1 MRILFLNTTGG
12 FLGGVEQNIALA
24 AQGLT
29 ARGHI
34 CMFASFKR
42 SGVGQERFDALF
54 ASVWDLVATPIAE
67 VVAQTRPEVIYVH
80 KLETLQPVL
89 AAAQGCRVVRMVHD
103 HDLYCPRKHK
113 YYFHNHK
120 ICTHKAGLRC
130 YADLAFLERG
140 PQGLRYASIGAKLKE
155 LRGNLK
161 VDALIVGSSYMKQE
175 LLRNGFDEASIH
187 TVPPCVAPSSQP
199 LRPLPLEPSVLYVG
213 QLIRGKG
220 VDTLLEAYALL
231 PHDLRYRAHLH
242 IIGAGNDRQRLEDI
256 VKARGID
263 DTVLFHGW
271 VSHDELA
278 QYYDGATLLAV
289 PSRWPEPFGM
299 VGVEA
304 MLRER
309 PVVACR
315 VGGIPDWLVDGE
327 TGFLVPPDDPARFS
341 DRMQALI
348 LDKDMAIAFG
358 KAGRLVALERFSFT
372 HYMETLETLLMG

>member
-24 AQGLT
+24 AQGLA

-34 CMFASFKR
+34 CAFGCFKR

-54 ASVWDLVATPIAE
+54 SSVWDLVTTPIAE

-80 KLETLQPVL
+80 KLEAIQPVL
-89 AAAQGCRVVRMVHD
+89 DAAQGCKVVRMVHD

-120 ICTHKAGLRC
+120 ICTHKAGLVC

-155 LRGNLK
+155 MRQNRK
-161 VDALIVGSSYMKQE
+161 VDALIVGSAYMKQE

-187 TVPPCVAPSSQP
+187 TIPPCVAPLSQP
-199 LRPLPLEPSVLYVG
+199 LQPLPAESSVLYVG

-231 PHDLRYRAHLH
+231 PHDLRCHAHLH
-242 IIGAGNDRQRLEDI
+242 IIGAGNDRERLEDI
-256 VKARGID
+256 AKASCID
-263 DTVLFHGW
+263 DTVLFDGW

-278 QYYDGATLLAV
+278 KYYDNATLLAV

-315 VGGIPDWLVDGE
+315 VGGIPDWLVDGV
-327 TGFLVPPDDPARFS
+327 TGFLVPSDNALQFS
-341 DRMQALI
+341 ERMKALL
-348 LDKDMAIAFG
+348 LDKDLATAFG
-358 KAGRLVALERFSFT
+358 KAGRLVAQERFSFT
-372 HYMETLETLLMG
+372 RYMETLETLLMG